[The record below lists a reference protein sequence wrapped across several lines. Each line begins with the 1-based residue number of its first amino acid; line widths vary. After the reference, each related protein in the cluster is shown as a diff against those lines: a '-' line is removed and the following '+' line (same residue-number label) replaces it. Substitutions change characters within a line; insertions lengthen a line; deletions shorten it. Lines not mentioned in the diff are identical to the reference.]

1 VHDRR
6 WPGVQPGHRR
16 PRRFAERGDVSGREA
31 LGWTAWFAQAY
42 VEYEARGLAVGRV
55 AVQHRG
61 AVDVLAG
68 EQEVRARGVAAVG
81 DWVVLDAHGAVHAIL
96 PRTSAFSRLSV
107 SGRTE
112 EQVVAANVD
121 SVFLMQSFGPDLSP
135 RRLERY
141 LAAAWESGAAP
152 VVVLTKLDLAETPAE
167 DVERIEEVALGVPVH
182 AVSALSGEGLASLDP
197 YLCPGSTVA
206 LLGSSGVGKSTLV
219 NRLLGADVLRTG
231 ALRDDG
237 KGRHTTVNRELVS
250 LPGGALV
257 IDTPGMRELQLWV
270 GEEALETTFA
280 DVSSVVAE
288 CAFADCRHETEP
300 GCAVRAALASGE
312 LAAARYES
320 FRALQR
326 ELAELTARRDAK
338 VIADERKGRR
348 RSARRRGGP
357 SGHG

>member
-1 VHDRR
+1 MCEARG
-6 WPGVQPGHRR
+6 GVS
-16 PRRFAERGDVSGREA
+16 AREA
-31 LGWTAWFAQAY
+31 LGWTTWFAEAS
-42 VEYEARGLAVGRV
+42 VEYEAQGLEVGRV

-61 AVDVLAG
+61 AVDVLTG
-68 EQEVRARGVAAVG
+68 EREVRVQGVAAVG
-81 DWVVLDAHGAVHAIL
+81 DWVVLDPRGAVQAIL

-121 SVFLMQSFGPDLSP
+121 SVLLLQSFGPDINP

-141 LAAAWESGAAP
+141 LAAAWQSGAAP

-167 DVERIEEVALGVPVH
+167 DVERIEEVALDVPVH
-182 AVSALSGEGLASLDP
+182 AVSALSGEGLESLDP
-197 YLCPGSTVA
+197 YLAPGSTVA

-219 NRLLGADVLRTG
+219 NRLLGADLLRTG
-231 ALRDDG
+231 SLRDDG

-257 IDTPGMRELQLWV
+257 IDTPGMRELQLWA
-270 GEEALETTFA
+270 GEEALEKTFA
-280 DVSSVVAE
+280 DVASLVAE
-288 CAFADCRHETEP
+288 CAFADCGHETEP

-312 LAAARYES
+312 LATARYES

-326 ELAELTARRDAK
+326 ELAGLAARRDAK
-338 VIADERKGRR
+338 AVADERRSRR
-348 RSARRRGGP
+348 RADRRRGRP
-357 SGHG
+357 SEHG